1 MAGWSDR
8 TQHISGGI
16 LMVVFLTQSYAES
29 GAEERRVF
37 QVRGSE
43 WGGKREGYRY
53 LSNVLTVKTCG
64 GVESGG

>member
-1 MAGWSDR
+1 MERSHAAHLRWYLNGS
-8 TQHISGGI
+8 
-16 LMVVFLTQSYAES
+16 FLTQSYAES

-43 WGGKREGYRY
+43 WGGKREGYCY